1 MRTYGSPTSNTF
13 SIGLGADYYLVCVKG
28 NFVDEQGNRTE
39 LVEIL
44 CVYSVR
50 GLTELKLIHVVVGD
64 VQLEEFEVRSRVKM
78 EGVL

>member
-50 GLTELKLIHVVVGD
+50 GLTELKLIHV
-64 VQLEEFEVRSRVKM
+64 QLEEFEVRSRVKM

>member
-1 MRTYGSPTSNTF
+1 M
-13 SIGLGADYYLVCVKG
+13 CVKG

-44 CVYSVR
+44 CVCSVG
-50 GLTELKLIHVVVGD
+50 GLTELMLIHVVVGD

-78 EGVL
+78 EGVFMGKF